1 MRSASLLLI
10 VALTGSIV
18 SLSALPNPARADSED
33 PSEETVPEIVL
44 IGEPTELP
52 PMAEGIRAGLVEDFL
67 AARQDASMDRAHAA
81 EVRRLMVTD
90 EDVPTEL
97 IAGPRGTRLVAFDYD
112 DAALGADP
120 SADRFEV
127 TTTLLFASRDGQAVE
142 TRGERLTFVESE
154 DGWACTEIAPTNV
167 VEWDSE
173 AALERAA
180 EVGIEDE
187 IGQIKK
193 YWLRPEDGTRPV
205 AYALSNVER
214 GPDGGIVISGLRIV
228 TRPGR
233 RGFESEETS
242 IVFTKQD
249 GALRIKFD

>member
-1 MRSASLLLI
+1 MRPASLLLI
-10 VALTGSIV
+10 VALVASIV
-18 SLSALPNPARADSED
+18 SLLALPNPALADSED
-33 PSEETVPEIVL
+33 PSDESVPEIVL
-44 IGEPTELP
+44 MGDETEPP
-52 PMAEGIRAGLVEDFL
+52 PMAMGIRAGLVEDFL
-67 AARQDASMDRAHAA
+67 AARQDASMDRGHAA

-90 EDVPTEL
+90 ENVSTEL
-97 IAGPRGTRLVAFDYD
+97 IAGPRGTTLVAFNYD
-112 DAALGADP
+112 DANLGADA

-127 TTTLLFASRDGQAVE
+127 ATTLLFASRDGQAVE
-142 TRGERLTFVESE
+142 TRGERLTFVELE

-173 AALERAA
+173 AVLERAA
-180 EVGIEDE
+180 EAGIEDE
-187 IGQIKK
+187 IGEIRK
-193 YWLRPEDGTRPV
+193 YWLRSEDGVKPV

-233 RGFESEETS
+233 RGFESEESS

>member
-1 MRSASLLLI
+1 MLLI
-10 VALTGSIV
+10 VALAAPIV

-33 PSEETVPEIVL
+33 PSDESVPEIVL
-44 IGEPTELP
+44 IGEPTEPP
-52 PMAEGIRAGLVEDFL
+52 PMAEGIRAGMVEDFL
-67 AARQDASMDRAHAA
+67 AARQDASLDRAHAA
-81 EVRRLMVTD
+81 EVRYLMATD
-90 EDVPTEL
+90 EKVPTEL
-97 IAGPRGTRLVAFDYD
+97 IAGPRGATLVAFDFD
-112 DAALGADP
+112 DASLGADP

-127 TTTLLFASRDGQAVE
+127 TAKLLFASRDGQAVE
-142 TRGERLTFVESE
+142 TRDERLTFVEMD

-167 VEWDSE
+167 IQWDSE

-180 EVGIEDE
+180 EFGIEDE
-187 IGQIKK
+187 IGQIRE
-193 YWLRPEDGTRPV
+193 YWLRPEDGARPV

>member
-1 MRSASLLLI
+1 MRSASLLVI
-10 VALTGSIV
+10 VALVAFTV

-33 PSEETVPEIVL
+33 PSDETVPEIVL
-44 IGEPTELP
+44 IGEPTEPP

-67 AARQDASMDRAHAA
+67 AARQDASLDRRHAA
-81 EVRRLMVTD
+81 DVRDLMATD
-90 EDVPTEL
+90 EKVTTEL
-97 IAGPRGTRLVAFDYD
+97 IVGPRGTTLVAFDYD
-112 DAALGADP
+112 DAQLGSDP

-127 TTTLLFASRDGQAVE
+127 TVTLLFASRDGQAVE
-142 TRGERLTFVESE
+142 TRHERLTFADLE

-167 VEWDSE
+167 IEWDSE

-180 EVGIEDE
+180 EAGIEDE
-187 IGQIKK
+187 IGQIKE
-193 YWLRPEDGTRPV
+193 YWLRPEDGARPV
-205 AYALSNVER
+205 AYALSDVER

-233 RGFESEETS
+233 RGFDSEETS